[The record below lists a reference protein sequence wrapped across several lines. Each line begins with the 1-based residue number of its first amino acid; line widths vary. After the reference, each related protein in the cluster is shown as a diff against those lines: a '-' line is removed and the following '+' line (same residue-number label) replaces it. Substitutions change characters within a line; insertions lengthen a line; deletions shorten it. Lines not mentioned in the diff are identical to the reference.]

1 MLRKSHTGY
10 LSDYIAY
17 TGVDT
22 VYPQPS
28 IRLPKSF
35 KNYSNPSKSV
45 LSLLEEFYNARY
57 NLALNKLCLSPELL
71 QVFFEKKPDAYK
83 TLRKKGLSVDFWSW
97 KPTKEVGESPKKE
110 KKII

>member
-1 MLRKSHTGY
+1 MLCKSHTGY

-35 KNYSNPSKSV
+35 KDYSNPSKSV

-57 NLALNKLCLSPELL
+57 NLALNKLCMSPKLL
-71 QVFFEKKPDAYK
+71 QVFFEKK
-83 TLRKKGLSVDFWSW
+83 T
-97 KPTKEVGESPKKE
+97 E
-110 KKII
+110 KKLCVKKACR